1 MQWLHLPAPEGC
13 GSSHLVRPLDSLA
26 LDKNIFVGSGLNLGV
41 VDMLHLKTD
50 ETLIGMDKNQQG
62 KYIAYLLRN

>member
-1 MQWLHLPAPEGC
+1 MV
-13 GSSHLVRPLDSLA
+13 SSTCSRRMRIFSPSTVPLDSLA